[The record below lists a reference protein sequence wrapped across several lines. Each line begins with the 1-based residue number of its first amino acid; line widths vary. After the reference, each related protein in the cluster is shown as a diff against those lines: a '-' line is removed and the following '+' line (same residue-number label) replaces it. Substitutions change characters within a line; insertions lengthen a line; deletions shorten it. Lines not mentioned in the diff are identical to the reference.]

1 MTALAA
7 VGEPLAEIA
16 LGAEPGEAA
25 LGFGGDASNVAVM
38 AARLGAPVRLA
49 ARVGDD
55 GLGRRLRAFW
65 AANGVDATGVRT
77 DADAATGLYVNET
90 TADGSHRFVYWRRGS
105 AGSRLAPEDLDA
117 RLFERLGVLV
127 VTGITLAVSDFSAR
141 TAVHATRL
149 ARDSGVR
156 VACVLNHRPALGG
169 DIARLTAFAR
179 ASDIVVGSRE
189 DAEAVFGSGDPV
201 TLRALLADGP
211 DELVLS
217 DGGDPAVAF
226 DGATGWRQ
234 PAPDVPVRNA
244 GGAGDALAGAYLAAR
259 LRGEDVARSL
269 AWGVAA
275 ASLSVG
281 RDGCAAGYPSAD
293 EVVALLAE
301 LPAAEPL
308 DEGARA

>member
-1 MTALAA
+1 VTALAT

-25 LGFGGDASNVAVM
+25 LGFGGDASNVGVM
-38 AARLGAPVRLA
+38 AARLGAIVRLA

-65 AANGVDATGVRT
+65 AAQGIDASGVRT
-77 DADAATGLYVNET
+77 DAEAATGLYVNE
-90 TADGSHRFVYWRRGS
+90 ANGDGTHRFAYWRNGS
-105 AGSRLAPEDLDA
+105 AGSRLEPDDLDP
-117 RLFERLGVLV
+117 RLFEGLGVLV
-127 VTGITLAVSDFSAR
+127 VTGITLAVSPSSAQ
-141 TAVHATRL
+141 TAAHAARL
-149 ARDSGVR
+149 AREAGAR
-156 VACVLNHRPALGG
+156 VACVLNHRPALRSDVGLL
-169 DIARLTAFAR
+169 ASFAR
-179 ASDIVVGSRE
+179 ASDVVIGSRE
-189 DAEAVFGSGDPV
+189 DAEAVFGISDPV
-201 TLRALLADGP
+201 ALRALLANGP

-217 DGGDPAVAF
+217 DGAAPAVAF

-234 PAPDVPVRNA
+234 AVPEVVVRNA
-244 GGAGDALAGAYLAAR
+244 GGAGDALAGAYLATR
-259 LRGEDVARSL
+259 LRGETVARSL

-301 LPAAEPL
+301 LPPAAE
-308 DEGARA
+308 ARA